1 MNQQS
6 SYSRLATID
15 VRWMLVL
22 IFVVGFVIR
31 LAFTGLP
38 RVARWDESSYVAIAQ
53 SLLAGRGYVELS
65 GAPDLQ
71 QPPLVT
77 MLAMIGL
84 SLGLPLG
91 WAAAGLAHVLLGS
104 LVILPMYGLAREL
117 YGQRIGLLAALLG
130 ATYPALAVS
139 PLYWSTMTEPP
150 YALFVLTG
158 LYATLRCSQ
167 SLRSEAGARGPA
179 WVWAA
184 LMGVAFGLGYLVRP
198 EALVFLAVMLVYL
211 GIIWLASGR
220 RRPAT
225 LLASGAIAVALT
237 ALLALPYVLYLQRVT
252 GIWAISGKQGV
263 SMDIAWAYVN
273 KSQAM
278 HDQAAASLDA
288 SGQEILW
295 LSPQALDKSITAWI
309 AEDPRRF
316 VILVRTNIRDT
327 GKALFHE
334 DLFTPWIVALMALG
348 LFGQR
353 WTRAR
358 WRRELLLLMA
368 LAPLVSIW
376 LFFVLSRFLVIYVA
390 IGLIW
395 AAAGLAWISRWAAD
409 SGRSLMATP
418 RAPVLMP
425 GRRAAVAVLRVLPVA
440 GTVTLL
446 LVSGLGVA
454 ANELPRQPFYHV
466 ETARWLAENVPAG
479 SPIMT
484 RYTDTTLYAGL
495 PKVAF
500 PNANWPEVLAYG
512 RAHGARYLVVNSW
525 EIEEVRPYLAPLL
538 TPEDGDLPP
547 ELAFRHRVE
556 GRDRTVFIY
565 EFMSEAAVDQG

>member
-1 MNQQS
+1 M
-6 SYSRLATID
+6 TIRTPDRRPTDRD
-15 VRWMLVL
+15 VRWALVL
-22 IFVVGFVIR
+22 IFLVGLVIR

-53 SLLAGRGYVELS
+53 SLLAGQGYVELS

-77 MLAMIGL
+77 ILAMIGL

-104 LVILPMYGLAREL
+104 LVVLPMYGLAREL
-117 YGQRIGLLAALLG
+117 YGQRVGLLAALLG

-167 SLRSEAGARGPA
+167 SLRGEASARGPA
-179 WVWAA
+179 WAWAA
-184 LMGVAFGLGYLVRP
+184 LMGIAFGLGYLVRP

-220 RRPAT
+220 RRPGR

-252 GIWAISGKQGV
+252 GLWAISGKQGV

-278 HDQAAASLDA
+278 HDQAAASLDE

-295 LSPQALDKSITAWI
+295 LSPQALDKSMTAWI

-316 VILVRTNIRDT
+316 VIMVRANMRDM
-327 GKALFHE
+327 GKALFQE
-334 DLFTPWIVALMALG
+334 DLFTPWVVALMALG
-348 LFGQR
+348 LFGQP
-353 WTRAR
+353 WTRIR
-358 WRRELLLLMA
+358 WHRELLLLLA
-368 LAPLVSIW
+368 LLPLASLLV
-376 LFFVLSRFLVIYVA
+376 FFVLSRFLVVYLA

-395 AAAGLAWISRWAAD
+395 AAAGLALLSRWAGE
-409 SGRSLMATP
+409 SGRNLLARPGTA
-418 RAPVLMP
+418 RLTP
-425 GRRAAVAVLRVLPVA
+425 GRQALVDLLRVLPLA
-440 GTVTLL
+440 GAVTLSL
-446 LVSGLGVA
+446 ASGLGVA
-454 ANELPRQPFYHV
+454 VNELPRQPFYHV
-466 ETARWLAENVPAG
+466 EAARWLAENAPAG
-479 SPIMT
+479 SPVMT
-484 RYTDTTLYAGL
+484 RYTDPTLYAGL

-512 RAHGARYLVVNSW
+512 QAHGARYMVVNSW

-538 TPEDGDLPP
+538 TPEDGCLPP
-547 ELAFRHRVE
+547 GLAYRHRIE

-565 EFMSEAAVDQG
+565 EFVPEAAPDQD

>member
-1 MNQQS
+1 MNQRS
-6 SYSRLATID
+6 LASRSATID
-15 VRWMLVL
+15 VRWILLL
-22 IFVVGFVIR
+22 ILVVGVAIR

-53 SLLAGRGYVELS
+53 SLLAGQGYIELS

-91 WAAAGLAHVLLGS
+91 WAAAGPAHVLLGS
-104 LVILPMYGLAREL
+104 LVVLPMYGLAREL
-117 YGQRIGLLAALLG
+117 YGQRVGLLAALLG

-150 YALFVLTG
+150 YALLVLTG

-167 SLRSEAGARGPA
+167 SLRGEAGARGPA
-179 WVWAA
+179 WAWAA
-184 LMGVAFGLGYLVRP
+184 LMGAAFGLGYLVRP
-198 EALVFLAVMLVYL
+198 EALVFLAVTLAYL
-211 GIIWLASGR
+211 GIVWLASGR
-220 RRPAT
+220 RRPAR
-225 LLASGAIAVALT
+225 LLASGALAVVLT
-237 ALLALPYVLYLQRVT
+237 ALLALPYVLYLQRTT
-252 GIWAISGKQGV
+252 GLWLISGKQGV

-278 HDQAAASLDA
+278 HDQAAASLDE

-295 LSPQALDKSITAWI
+295 LSPQALDKSMTGWI

-316 VILVRTNIRDT
+316 VILVRANIRDM

-348 LFGQR
+348 LFGQP
-353 WTRAR
+353 WTRTR

-368 LAPLVSIW
+368 LAPLASLLV
-376 LFFVLSRFLVIYVA
+376 FFVLSRFLVVYLA

-395 AAAGLAWISRWAAD
+395 AAAGLAQISRWAAD
-409 SGRSLMATP
+409 SGRNLLANPGAPAFAT
-418 RAPVLMP
+418 
-425 GRRAAVAVLRVLPVA
+425 GRRAAVDLLRVLPVA

-446 LVSGLGVA
+446 LVSGMAVA
-454 ANELPRQPFYHV
+454 VAEQPRQPFYHV
-466 ETARWLAENVPAG
+466 EAARWLAENAPAG
-479 SPIMT
+479 SSVMT

-500 PNANWPEVLAYG
+500 PAASWPEVLAYG
-512 RAHGARYLVVNSW
+512 QAHGARYLVVNSW

-538 TPEDGDLPP
+538 TPEAGNLPP
-547 ELAFRHRVE
+547 GLVFRHRIE
-556 GRDRTVFIY
+556 GKERTVFIY
-565 EFMSEAAVDQG
+565 EFVQDTGAAQD

>member
-1 MNQQS
+1 MNQRTP
-6 SYSRLATID
+6 YGRPTAID
-15 VRWMLVL
+15 TRWILLL
-22 IFVVGFVIR
+22 IFVVGLAIR

-38 RVARWDESSYVAIAQ
+38 RVARWDESSYLAIAR
-53 SLLAGRGYVELS
+53 SLLAGNGYIELS
-65 GAPDLQ
+65 GVVDLQ

-77 MLAMIGL
+77 MLAMVGL
-84 SLGLPLG
+84 TLGLPLS
-91 WAAAGLAHVLLGS
+91 WAAAGPAHVLLGS

-117 YGQRIGLLAALLG
+117 YGQRVGLLAALLG

-150 YALFVLTG
+150 YVLFVLTG

-167 SLRSEAGARGPA
+167 SLCGQAPGAGAPWG
-179 WVWAA
+179 WAA
-184 LMGVAFGLGYLVRP
+184 LMGGAFGLGYLVRP
-198 EALVFLAVMLVYL
+198 EALVFLAVTLAYL
-211 GIIWLASGR
+211 GIIWLTSGR
-220 RRPAT
+220 RQLAR
-225 LLASGAIAVALT
+225 LLASGAIAVAIT
-237 ALLALPYVLYLQRVT
+237 ALLALPYVLYLHQAT
-252 GIWAISGKQGV
+252 GLWVISGKQGV

-273 KSQAM
+273 DSQTM

-288 SGQEILW
+288 AGQEILW
-295 LSPQALDKSITAWI
+295 LSPQALDKSLTAWI

-316 VILVRTNIRDT
+316 VILVRANIRDT

-348 LFGQR
+348 LFGQP

-358 WRRELLLLMA
+358 WRHELLLLMA
-368 LAPLVSIW
+368 LAPLASIW
-376 LFFVLSRFLVIYVA
+376 LFFVLSRFLVVYVA

-395 AAAGLAWISRWAAD
+395 AAAGLAQISRWAAD
-409 SGRSLMATP
+409 SGHNLLANPS
-418 RAPVLMP
+418 APALTP
-425 GRRAAVAVLRVLPVA
+425 GRRSVVDWLRVLPVA
-440 GTVTLL
+440 GTITLL

-466 ETARWLAENVPAG
+466 EAGRWLAENVPAG

-484 RYTDTTLYAGL
+484 RNTDPTLYAGL

-500 PNANWPEVLAYG
+500 PNASWPDVLAYG
-512 RAHGARYLVVNSW
+512 QDRGARYLVVNSW
-525 EIEEVRPYLAPLL
+525 EIEAVRPYLAPLL
-538 TPEDGDLPP
+538 TPEDGGLPP
-547 ELAFRHRVE
+547 GLAFRHRIE

-565 EFMSEAAVDQG
+565 EFVPEAATDQD

>member
-1 MNQQS
+1 MNQRS
-6 SYSRLATID
+6 PDNRPTTID
-15 VRWMLVL
+15 VRWILIL
-22 IFVVGFVIR
+22 IFVLGFVIR

-38 RVARWDESSYVAIAQ
+38 RVARWDESSYLAIAR
-53 SLLAGRGYVELS
+53 SLLAGNGYIELS
-65 GAPDLQ
+65 GVVDLQ

-77 MLAMIGL
+77 MLAMVGL
-84 SLGLPLG
+84 TLGLPLG
-91 WAAAGLAHVLLGS
+91 WAASGPAHVLLGS

-117 YGQRIGLLAALLG
+117 YGRRVGLLAALLG

-150 YALFVLTG
+150 YTLFVLTG

-167 SLRSEAGARGPA
+167 SLRSEAGARAPTWA
-179 WVWAA
+179 WAA

-211 GIIWLASGR
+211 GLIWLASGR
-220 RRPAT
+220 RQPAR
-225 LLASGAIAVALT
+225 LLASGAIAVAIT
-237 ALLALPYVLYLQRVT
+237 ALLALPYVLYLHRAT
-252 GIWAISGKQGV
+252 GLWVISGKQGV

-273 KSQAM
+273 YIQTM
-278 HDQAAASLDA
+278 HDQAAASLDD

-295 LSPQALDKSITAWI
+295 LSPQALNKSMTAWI

-316 VILVRTNIRDT
+316 AILVRANLQDT
-327 GKALFHE
+327 AHALFHE

-348 LFGQR
+348 LFGQP

-358 WRRELLLLMA
+358 WRRELLLLLA
-368 LAPLVSIW
+368 LAPLASIW
-376 LFFVLSRFLVIYVA
+376 LFFVLSRFLVVYVA

-395 AAAGLAWISRWAAD
+395 AAAGLAQTSRWAAD
-409 SGRSLMATP
+409 SGRNLLANASTP
-418 RAPVLMP
+418 ALTP
-425 GRRAAVAVLRVLPVA
+425 GRRAAVDLLRVLPVA
-440 GTVTLL
+440 GTITLL
-446 LVSGLGVA
+446 LLGGVTIA

-466 ETARWLAENVPAG
+466 EAARWLAENVPAG
-479 SPIMT
+479 SPVMT

-500 PNANWPEVLAYG
+500 PNASWPDVLAYG
-512 RAHGARYLVVNSW
+512 QARGARYLVVNSW

-538 TPEDGDLPP
+538 TPEAGNLPP
-547 ELAFRHRVE
+547 GLAFRHRVE
-556 GRDRTVFIY
+556 DKNRPVFIY
-565 EFMSEAAVDQG
+565 EFVQQAGADQD